1 MPDMLGSRVDATSY
15 EAATDAIIAWA
26 KAGQARKVAAC
37 TVHMLIEAWDDP
49 MFRQRLRTF
58 DLVTPDG
65 MPLVWRLR
73 QLGNSVQNRVYGPDL
88 MLYLCAAAE
97 REDLPIGIFG
107 GLPDALQSTVAAL
120 GRRYPRL
127 RIAYTHSPPF
137 KPVTVEDESSLEA
150 IRSSGA
156 KIMFVALGCPK
167 QEHWAFLNAPELG
180 MPVIAVGAAIDFIG
194 GKVAQAPSWVQRCG
208 LEWAFRMLAEP
219 RRLVKR
225 YAYINTKFIGLW
237 LLGRL

>member
-1 MPDMLGSRVDATSY
+1 MSDMLGSRVDPTSY
-15 EAATDAIIAWA
+15 EAATAAIIGWA
-26 KAGQARKVAAC
+26 KAGEARKVAAC

-49 MFRQRLRTF
+49 GFRQRLRTF

-73 QLGNSVQNRVYGPDL
+73 QLGHRNQARVYGPDL
-88 MLYLCAAAE
+88 MLHLCAAAE
-97 REDLPIGIFG
+97 RDGVPIGIWG
-107 GLPDALQSTVAAL
+107 GLPDALQRTVAEL
-120 GRRYPRL
+120 NRRYPNL

-137 KPVTVEDESSLEA
+137 KPITVEDPATIQA
-150 IRSSGA
+150 IRDSGA

-167 QEHWAFLNAPELG
+167 QEHWAFLNAPELS

-194 GKVAQAPSWVQRCG
+194 GKVKQAPSWIQQAG
-208 LEWAFRMLAEP
+208 LEWAFRLMAEP
-219 RRLVKR
+219 RRLLKR
-225 YAYINTKFIGLW
+225 YAYINTKFVGLW